1 MRNINASTGDM
12 QSQTL
17 IIKWI
22 SDIKMWNL
30 SFLNAY

>member
-1 MRNINASTGDM
+1 MRNINASIGDV

-22 SDIKMWNL
+22 SGIKMWDL